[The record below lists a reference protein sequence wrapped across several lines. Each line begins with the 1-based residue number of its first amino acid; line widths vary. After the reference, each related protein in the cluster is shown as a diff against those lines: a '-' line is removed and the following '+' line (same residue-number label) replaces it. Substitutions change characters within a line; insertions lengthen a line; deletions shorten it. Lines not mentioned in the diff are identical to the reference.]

1 MKKTRI
7 SGKIKYRFEHSSEDS
22 RNVLRMSALQGWKW
36 REKREF
42 LWIRMI
48 MAGMGQL
55 PSTDGIVWKS
65 SPANLAYWYV
75 KGEHIYVVLNIPAIV
90 TEALKDAEILK

>member
-42 LWIRMI
+42 LWLRTI
-48 MAGMGQL
+48 MEKEKRSADVRPDL
-55 PSTDGIVWKS
+55 WRR
-65 SPANLAYWYV
+65 
-75 KGEHIYVVLNIPAIV
+75 
-90 TEALKDAEILK
+90 

>member
-22 RNVLRMSALQGWKW
+22 RNELRMSALQGWKW

-48 MAGMGQL
+48 MERESGLQTCGR
-55 PSTDGIVWKS
+55 
-65 SPANLAYWYV
+65 
-75 KGEHIYVVLNIPAIV
+75 IYGGG
-90 TEALKDAEILK
+90 DARGSGTAVYGVCV

>member
-7 SGKIKYRFEHSSEDS
+7 SGKIKYRFEPSSEDS
-22 RNVLRMSALQGWKW
+22 RNELRMSALQGWKW

-48 MAGMGQL
+48 MEREKRSADVRPDL
-55 PSTDGIVWKS
+55 WRR
-65 SPANLAYWYV
+65 
-75 KGEHIYVVLNIPAIV
+75 
-90 TEALKDAEILK
+90 

>member
-7 SGKIKYRFEHSSEDS
+7 SGKIKYRFEYSSEDS
-22 RNVLRMSALQGWKW
+22 RNELRMSALQGWKW

-48 MAGMGQL
+48 MEREKQSADVRPDL
-55 PSTDGIVWKS
+55 WRR
-65 SPANLAYWYV
+65 
-75 KGEHIYVVLNIPAIV
+75 
-90 TEALKDAEILK
+90 